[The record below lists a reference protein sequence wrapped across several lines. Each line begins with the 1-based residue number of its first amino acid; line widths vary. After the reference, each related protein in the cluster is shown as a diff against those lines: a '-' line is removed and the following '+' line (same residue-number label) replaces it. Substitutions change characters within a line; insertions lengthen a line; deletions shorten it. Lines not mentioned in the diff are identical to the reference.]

1 MTNLM
6 TNHMILLNTFL
17 DYIEVINYYINRI
30 FFYQFIVCLYICIFV
45 KISNNN

>member
-30 FFYQFIVCLYICIFV
+30 FFINLLCVYIYVFLL
-45 KISNNN
+45 K